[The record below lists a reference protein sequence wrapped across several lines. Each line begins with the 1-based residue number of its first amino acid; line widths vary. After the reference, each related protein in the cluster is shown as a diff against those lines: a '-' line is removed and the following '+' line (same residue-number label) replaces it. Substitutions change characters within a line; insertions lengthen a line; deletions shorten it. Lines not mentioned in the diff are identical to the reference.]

1 VLREGHAVIIG
12 NYDIVFVM
20 GIGIDGIIGIV
31 VSIFAHPGIW
41 FAGVGARWLVGGRA
55 LGCLG

>member
-1 VLREGHAVIIG
+1 LREGHVVAVG
-12 NYDIVFVM
+12 DCDIVFIV

-41 FAGVGARWLVGGRA
+41 FAGVGVTWLVGGRA
-55 LGCLG
+55 LGSLG